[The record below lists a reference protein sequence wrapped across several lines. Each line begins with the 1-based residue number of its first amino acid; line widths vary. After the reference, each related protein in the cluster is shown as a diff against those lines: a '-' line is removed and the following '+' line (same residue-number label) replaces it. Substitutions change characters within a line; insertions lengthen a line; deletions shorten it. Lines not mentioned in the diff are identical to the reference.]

1 MNALIFSAVFSTA
14 GLCLGCDSPNEVQLL
29 NQVQVSNTAPQDQ
42 IPDPVSETVILS
54 RGIEPTQ
61 NSDSSNTSPKVM
73 ICDLSPIMN
82 PKTYA
87 YVLAPG
93 GLYLRA
99 HNNLHSE
106 RLTLMPWGAKVL
118 VEQMPEIN
126 TMTVSGIPG
135 TMYRVCFKDL
145 QGYAFSGYLG
155 PYAPPGHKMNAA
167 EYTAHLLE
175 MQEGAADSSDIPQY
189 TRTVSDDLTAPSVSE
204 SLLMPGMNLNQAYLV
219 AQRLFGIPEDL
230 KCPSVEGPE
239 NAIYP
244 DKKPKKGI
252 WKSELAV
259 RRGQGQIQEMT
270 YVYRSKNFMR
280 RVHLAP
286 RENGVLIQAHET
298 NIL

>member
-1 MNALIFSAVFSTA
+1 MNALIFSAFFSTA
-14 GLCLGCDSPNEVQLL
+14 SLCLGCEVPNDVQLL
-29 NQVQVSNTAPQDQ
+29 SEVQVSATYTPDQNPEPSPSPLITAT
-42 IPDPVSETVILS
+42 ETALN
-54 RGIEPTQ
+54 Q
-61 NSDSSNTSPKVM
+61 N
-73 ICDLSPIMN
+73 
-82 PKTYA
+82 YA

-106 RLTLMPWGAKVL
+106 RLTLMPWGSKVL
-118 VEQMPEIN
+118 IQEKPLDN

-135 TMYRVCFKDL
+135 TMYTVRFNDL
-145 QGYAFSGYLG
+145 EGYAFSGYLG

-167 EYTAHLLE
+167 QYAAYLREI
-175 MQEGAADSSDIPQY
+175 QEVDTEPSCGADSKILNLPQY
-189 TRTVSDDLTAPSVSE
+189 SRMVSEDLTAPSVTE
-204 SLLMPGMNLNQAYLV
+204 TLLMPGMNLNQAYLV

-230 KCPSVEGPE
+230 KCPSVAGPE
-239 NAIYP
+239 NAVYP

-259 RRGQGQIQEMT
+259 RRANGQIQEMT
-270 YVYRSKNFMR
+270 YLYRSKNFMR

-286 RENGVLIQAHET
+286 RENGVLIKAHEA

>member
-1 MNALIFSAVFSTA
+1 MNALIFSAFFSTA
-14 GLCLGCDSPNEVQLL
+14 SLCVGCEVPNDVQLL
-29 NQVQVSNTAPQDQ
+29 SEVQVSATSTPDQYPEPSPSPLITAPDIALNQ
-42 IPDPVSETVILS
+42 
-54 RGIEPTQ
+54 
-61 NSDSSNTSPKVM
+61 
-73 ICDLSPIMN
+73 
-82 PKTYA
+82 TYA

-106 RLTLMPWGAKVL
+106 RLTVMPWGSKVL
-118 VEQMPEIN
+118 IQEKPLDN

-135 TMYRVCFKDL
+135 TMYTVRFNDL
-145 QGYAFSGYLG
+145 EGYAFSGYLG

-167 EYTAHLLE
+167 QYAAYLREI
-175 MQEGAADSSDIPQY
+175 QEVDTEPSCGADSKILNLPQY
-189 TRTVSDDLTAPSVSE
+189 SRMVSEDLTAPSVTE
-204 SLLMPGMNLNQAYLV
+204 TLLMPGMNLNQAYLV

-230 KCPSVEGPE
+230 KCPSVAGPE
-239 NAIYP
+239 NAVYP

-259 RRGQGQIQEMT
+259 RRANGQIQEMT
-270 YVYRSKNFMR
+270 YLYRSKNFMR

-286 RENGVLIQAHET
+286 RENGVLIKAHEA

>member
-1 MNALIFSAVFSTA
+1 MNALIFSAFFSTA
-14 GLCLGCDSPNEVQLL
+14 SLCLGCEVPNDVQLL
-29 NQVQVSNTAPQDQ
+29 SEAQVSATSTPDQNPEPSPSPLITAPD
-42 IPDPVSETVILS
+42 TALN
-54 RGIEPTQ
+54 Q
-61 NSDSSNTSPKVM
+61 N
-73 ICDLSPIMN
+73 
-82 PKTYA
+82 YA

-106 RLTLMPWGAKVL
+106 RLTLMPWGSKVL
-118 VEQMPEIN
+118 IQEKPLDN

-135 TMYRVCFKDL
+135 TMYTVRFNDL
-145 QGYAFSGYLG
+145 EGYAFSGYLG

-167 EYTAHLLE
+167 QYAAYLHEI
-175 MQEGAADSSDIPQY
+175 QEVDTEPSCGADSKILNLPQY
-189 TRTVSDDLTAPSVSE
+189 SRIVSEDLTAPSVTE
-204 SLLMPGMNLNQAYLV
+204 TLLMPGMNLNQAYLV

-230 KCPSVEGPE
+230 KCPSVAGPE
-239 NAIYP
+239 NAVYP

-259 RRGQGQIQEMT
+259 RRANGQIQEMT
-270 YVYRSKNFMR
+270 YLYRSKNFMR

-286 RENGVLIQAHET
+286 RENGVLIKAHEA

>member
-1 MNALIFSAVFSTA
+1 MNALIFSAFFSTA
-14 GLCLGCDSPNEVQLL
+14 SLCLGCEVPNDVQLL
-29 NQVQVSNTAPQDQ
+29 SEVQVSATSTPDQYPEPSPSPLITAPDIALNQ
-42 IPDPVSETVILS
+42 
-54 RGIEPTQ
+54 
-61 NSDSSNTSPKVM
+61 
-73 ICDLSPIMN
+73 
-82 PKTYA
+82 TYA

-106 RLTLMPWGAKVL
+106 RLTVMPWGSKVL
-118 VEQMPEIN
+118 IQEKPLDN

-135 TMYRVCFKDL
+135 TMYTVRFNDL
-145 QGYAFSGYLG
+145 EGYAFSGYLG

-167 EYTAHLLE
+167 QYAAYLREI
-175 MQEGAADSSDIPQY
+175 QEVDTEPSCGADSKILNLPQY
-189 TRTVSDDLTAPSVSE
+189 SRMVSEDLTAPSVTE
-204 SLLMPGMNLNQAYLV
+204 TLLMPGMNLNQAYLV

-230 KCPSVEGPE
+230 KCPSVAGPE
-239 NAIYP
+239 NAVYP

-259 RRGQGQIQEMT
+259 RRANGQIQEMT
-270 YVYRSKNFMR
+270 YLYRSKNFMR

-286 RENGVLIQAHET
+286 RENGVLIKAHEA

>member
-1 MNALIFSAVFSTA
+1 MNALIFSAFFSTA
-14 GLCLGCDSPNEVQLL
+14 SLCLGCEVPNDVQLL
-29 NQVQVSNTAPQDQ
+29 SEVEVSATSTPDQNPGPSPSSLITTPDTA
-42 IPDPVSETVILS
+42 L
-54 RGIEPTQ
+54 
-61 NSDSSNTSPKVM
+61 
-73 ICDLSPIMN
+73 N
-82 PKTYA
+82 PTYA

-106 RLTLMPWGAKVL
+106 RLTLMPWGSKVL
-118 VEQMPEIN
+118 IQEKPLDN

-135 TMYRVCFKDL
+135 TMYTVRFNDL
-145 QGYAFSGYLG
+145 EGYAFSGYLG

-167 EYTAHLLE
+167 QYAAYLREI
-175 MQEGAADSSDIPQY
+175 QEVDTEPSCGADSKILNLPQY
-189 TRTVSDDLTAPSVSE
+189 SRMVSEDLTAPSVTE
-204 SLLMPGMNLNQAYLV
+204 TLLMPGMNLNQAYLV

-230 KCPSVEGPE
+230 KCPSVAGPE
-239 NAIYP
+239 NAVYP

-259 RRGQGQIQEMT
+259 RRANGQIQEMT
-270 YVYRSKNFMR
+270 YLYRSKNFMR

-286 RENGVLIQAHET
+286 RENGVLIKAHEA

>member
-1 MNALIFSAVFSTA
+1 MNALIFSAFFSTVS
-14 GLCLGCDSPNEVQLL
+14 LCLGCEVPNDVQLL
-29 NQVQVSNTAPQDQ
+29 SVVQVSATSTPDQNPEPSPSLLNTAPEKALNQ
-42 IPDPVSETVILS
+42 TH
-54 RGIEPTQ
+54 
-61 NSDSSNTSPKVM
+61 
-73 ICDLSPIMN
+73 
-82 PKTYA
+82 A

-106 RLTLMPWGAKVL
+106 RLTLMPWGSKVL
-118 VEQMPEIN
+118 IQEKPLDN

-135 TMYRVCFKDL
+135 TMYTVRFNDL
-145 QGYAFSGYLG
+145 EGYAFSGYLG

-167 EYTAHLLE
+167 QY
-175 MQEGAADSSDIPQY
+175 AAYLREIQDVDTELSCGSDSKILNLPQY
-189 TRTVSDDLTAPSVSE
+189 SRMVSEDLTAPSVTE
-204 SLLMPGMNLNQAYLV
+204 TLLMPGMNLNQAYLV

-230 KCPSVEGPE
+230 KCPSVAGPE
-239 NAIYP
+239 NAVYP

-259 RRGQGQIQEMT
+259 RRANGQIEEMT
-270 YVYRSKNFMR
+270 YLYRSKNFMR

-286 RENGVLIQAHET
+286 RENGVLIKAHEA

>member
-1 MNALIFSAVFSTA
+1 MNALIFSAVFSTVS
-14 GLCLGCDSPNEVQLL
+14 LCLGCEVPNDVQLL
-29 NQVQVSNTAPQDQ
+29 SEVQVSAISTPDQ
-42 IPDPVSETVILS
+42 NL
-54 RGIEPTQ
+54 EP
-61 NSDSSNTSPKVM
+61 
-73 ICDLSPIMN
+73 SPIPLIAAPSKALN
-82 PKTYA
+82 QTFA

-106 RLTLMPWGAKVL
+106 RLTLMPWGSKVL
-118 VEQMPEIN
+118 IQEKPLDN

-135 TMYRVCFKDL
+135 TMYTVRFNDL
-145 QGYAFSGYLG
+145 EGYAFSGYLG

-167 EYTAHLLE
+167 QYAAYLREI
-175 MQEGAADSSDIPQY
+175 QEVDTEPSCGADSKILNLPQY
-189 TRTVSDDLTAPSVSE
+189 SRMISEDPTAPSVTE
-204 SLLMPGMNLNQAYLV
+204 TLLMPGMNLNQAYLV

-230 KCPSVEGPE
+230 KCPSVAGPE
-239 NAIYP
+239 NAVYP

-259 RRGQGQIQEMT
+259 RRANGQIQEMT
-270 YVYRSKNFMR
+270 YLYRSKNFMR

-286 RENGVLIQAHET
+286 RENGVLIKAHEA

>member
-1 MNALIFSAVFSTA
+1 MNALIFSAFFSTA
-14 GLCLGCDSPNEVQLL
+14 SLCLGCEVPNDVQLL
-29 NQVQVSNTAPQDQ
+29 SEVQVSATSTPDQYPEPSPSPLITAPD
-42 IPDPVSETVILS
+42 TALN
-54 RGIEPTQ
+54 Q
-61 NSDSSNTSPKVM
+61 N
-73 ICDLSPIMN
+73 
-82 PKTYA
+82 YA

-106 RLTLMPWGAKVL
+106 RLTLMPWGSKVL
-118 VEQMPEIN
+118 IQEKPLDN

-135 TMYRVCFKDL
+135 TMYTVSFNDL
-145 QGYAFSGYLG
+145 EGYAFSGYLG

-167 EYTAHLLE
+167 QYAAFLREI
-175 MQEGAADSSDIPQY
+175 QEVDTELSCGADSKILKLPQY
-189 TRTVSDDLTAPSVSE
+189 SRMVSEDLTAPSVTE
-204 SLLMPGMNLNQAYLV
+204 TLLMPGMNLNQAYLV

-230 KCPSVEGPE
+230 KCPSVAGPE
-239 NAIYP
+239 NAVYP

-259 RRGQGQIQEMT
+259 RRANGQIQEMT
-270 YVYRSKNFMR
+270 YLYRSKNFMR

-286 RENGVLIQAHET
+286 RENGVLIKAHEA

>member
-1 MNALIFSAVFSTA
+1 MNALIFSAFFSTA
-14 GLCLGCDSPNEVQLL
+14 SLCLGCEVPNHVQLL
-29 NQVQVSNTAPQDQ
+29 SEVQVSATSTPDQNPEPSPSLLNTAPGKALNQ
-42 IPDPVSETVILS
+42 
-54 RGIEPTQ
+54 
-61 NSDSSNTSPKVM
+61 
-73 ICDLSPIMN
+73 
-82 PKTYA
+82 TYA

-118 VEQMPEIN
+118 IQEKPMDN

-135 TMYRVCFKDL
+135 TMYTVHFNDL
-145 QGYAFSGYLG
+145 KGYAFSGYLG

-167 EYTAHLLE
+167 QYAAYLREI
-175 MQEGAADSSDIPQY
+175 QEVDTEPSCGADSKILNLPQY
-189 TRTVSDDLTAPSVSE
+189 SRMVSEDLTAPSVTE
-204 SLLMPGMNLNQAYLV
+204 TLLMPGMNLTQAYLV

-230 KCPSVEGPE
+230 KCPSVAGPE
-239 NAIYP
+239 SAVYP

-259 RRGQGQIQEMT
+259 RRADGQIQEMT
-270 YVYRSKNFMR
+270 YLYRSKNFMR

-286 RENGVLIQAHET
+286 RENGVLIKAHEA

>member
-1 MNALIFSAVFSTA
+1 MNALIFSAVLSTA
-14 GLCLGCDSPNEVQLL
+14 GFCLGCDTPNDVQLL
-29 NQVQVSNTAPQDQ
+29 NQVQVSHTSTQDQ
-42 IPDPVSETVILS
+42 NTNPYRQTVNLS
-54 RGIEPTQ
+54 QDVERAR
-61 NSDSSNTSPKVM
+61 SHDSAHKPPRVM
-73 ICDLSPIMN
+73 ICDLSPILSEE
-82 PKTYA
+82 TYA

-99 HNNLHSE
+99 HDNLHSE
-106 RLTLMPWGAKVL
+106 RLTLMPWGSKVL
-118 VEQMPEIN
+118 VEQKPENN

-135 TMYRVCFKDL
+135 TMYRVRFNDL

-167 EYTAHLLE
+167 QYTAHLLQ
-175 MQEGAADSSDIPQY
+175 MQENTKDKLGVPQY
-189 TRTVSDDLTAPSVSE
+189 TRTVSEDLTTPSVSE
-204 SLLMPGMNLNQAYLV
+204 SLMLPGMNLNQAYLV

-230 KCPSVEGPE
+230 KCPAVNGPE
-239 NAIYP
+239 NAVYP

-259 RRGQGQIQEMT
+259 RRAEGQIQEMT

-286 RENGVLIQAHET
+286 RDNGVQIQAHET